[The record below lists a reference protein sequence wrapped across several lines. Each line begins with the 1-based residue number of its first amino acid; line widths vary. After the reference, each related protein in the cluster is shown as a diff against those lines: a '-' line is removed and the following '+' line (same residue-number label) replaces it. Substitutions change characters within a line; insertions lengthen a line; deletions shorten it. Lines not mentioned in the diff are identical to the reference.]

1 MMQLKAL
8 RQLLTA
14 GFIDQVA
21 VRKDLVD
28 KSQASGTQYSNA
40 KGIPYQA
47 LGISEDVFIHP
58 SSLLIGGP
66 PPDYIVYHEVIRTS
80 RVYLKGRPSVYAHH
94 YRRS

>member
-1 MMQLKAL
+1 MQLKAL
-8 RQLLTA
+8 KQLLTA

-80 RVYLKGRPSVYAHH
+80 RAYLKGRPSVYAHQ